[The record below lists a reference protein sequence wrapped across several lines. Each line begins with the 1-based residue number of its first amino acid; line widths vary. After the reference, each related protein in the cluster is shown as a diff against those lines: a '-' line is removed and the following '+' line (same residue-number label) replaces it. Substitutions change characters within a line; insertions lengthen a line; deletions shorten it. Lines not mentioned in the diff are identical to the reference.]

1 VPYASNQGLVAVE
14 EMDLK
19 VHPLFLALTGW
30 L

>member
-1 VPYASNQGLVAVE
+1 VPNARDQGLVAVE

-19 VHPLFLALTGW
+19 VHPLLLALTGW